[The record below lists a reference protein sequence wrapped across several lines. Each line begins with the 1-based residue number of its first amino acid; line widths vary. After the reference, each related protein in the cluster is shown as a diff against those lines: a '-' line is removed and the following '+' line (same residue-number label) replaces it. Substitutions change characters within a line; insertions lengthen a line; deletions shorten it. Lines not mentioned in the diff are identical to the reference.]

1 MDSRLRGNDCGIIYM
16 TCDICNK
23 KKATVHLT
31 EIVDEQMSEM
41 HLCEECA
48 RQKSTQMEQQFGL
61 ADLLA
66 GLSDTT
72 KPSSPKEIDKAA
84 ALKCSR
90 CGLPYEDFRKFG
102 RLGCGECYTSFKEHL
117 TGLLRKIHGS
127 NKYLGKTPSRNQG
140 DQPAALAG
148 KDLAVMTPSETL
160 ADLKKQLQEAI
171 AAEDF
176 EKAALLRDK
185 IRNFEEEDQ

>member
-1 MDSRLRGNDCGIIYM
+1 M
-16 TCDICNK
+16 TCDICGK

-48 RQKSTQMEQQFGL
+48 RQKSSQMEQQFGL

-66 GLSDTT
+66 GLSDTS
-72 KPSSPKEIDKAA
+72 KPTTSKESDKAA
-84 ALKCSR
+84 ALVCSR

-102 RLGCGECYTSFKEHL
+102 RLGCGDCYTSFKEHL

-127 NKYLGKTPSRNQG
+127 NKYLGKTPAKYPA
-140 DQPAALAG
+140 DQTAVAETTGALA
-148 KDLAVMTPSETL
+148 VVPSEEL
-160 ADLKKQLQEAI
+160 PDLKQQLQAAI

-176 EKAALLRDK
+176 EKAAELRDK
-185 IRNFEEEDQ
+185 IRNLEQKD

>member
-1 MDSRLRGNDCGIIYM
+1 M
-16 TCDICNK
+16 TCDICGK

-48 RQKSTQMEQQFGL
+48 RQKSSQMEQQFGL

-66 GLSDTT
+66 GLSDTSKT
-72 KPSSPKEIDKAA
+72 AASSKDSDKSV
-84 ALKCSR
+84 LKCSR
-90 CGLPYEDFRKFG
+90 CDLPYEDFRKFG

-127 NKYLGKTPSRNQG
+127 NKYLGKMPAQIKEG
-140 DQPAALAG
+140 PAAPLPEGAIALLPSDDQAG
-148 KDLAVMTPSETL
+148 
-160 ADLKKQLQEAI
+160 LKKQLQSAI

-176 EKAALLRDK
+176 EKAAQIRDK
-185 IRNFEEEDQ
+185 IRNLDNKR

>member
-1 MDSRLRGNDCGIIYM
+1 M
-16 TCDICNK
+16 TCDICGK

-48 RQKSTQMEQQFGL
+48 RQKSSQMEQQFGL

-66 GLSDTT
+66 GLSDTSKST
-72 KPSSPKEIDKAA
+72 TAAKEGEKAV
-84 ALKCSR
+84 LKCSN

-117 TGLLRKIHGS
+117 SGLLRKIHGS
-127 NKYLGKTPSRNQG
+127 NKYLGKTPAVYKQG
-140 DQPAALAG
+140 EHAESTESTVAL
-148 KDLAVMTPSETL
+148 LPSEDIT
-160 ADLKKQLQEAI
+160 DLKQQLRSAI

-176 EKAALLRDK
+176 EKAAMIRDK
-185 IRNFEEEDQ
+185 IRNMEQK

>member
-1 MDSRLRGNDCGIIYM
+1 MVCDVCG
-16 TCDICNK
+16 K

-48 RQKSTQMEQQFGL
+48 RQKSSQMEQQFGL

-66 GLSDTT
+66 GLSADTSKT
-72 KPSSPKEIDKAA
+72 TALKEGEKS

-90 CGLPYEDFRKFG
+90 CGLAYEDFRKFG

-127 NKYLGKTPSRNQG
+127 NEYLGKTPSKYQEK
-140 DQPAALAG
+140 QAAPLSEGA
-148 KDLAVMTPSETL
+148 AVELLPSETL
-160 ADLKKQLQEAI
+160 SDLKKQLQSAV

-176 EKAALLRDK
+176 EKAAVIRDK
-185 IRNFEEEDQ
+185 IRGLEQKE

>member
-1 MDSRLRGNDCGIIYM
+1 M
-16 TCDICNK
+16 TCDICGK

-31 EIVDEQMSEM
+31 EIVDEQLTEM

-66 GLSDTT
+66 GLSDTSKT
-72 KPSSPKEIDKAA
+72 TAVKEGEKNN
-84 ALKCSR
+84 LKCSR
-90 CGLPYEDFRKFG
+90 CGLAYEDFRKFG

-127 NKYLGKTPSRNQG
+127 NKYLGKTPSKYQKNQM
-140 DQPAALAG
+140 AALPEGAIAF
-148 KDLAVMTPSETL
+148 LPSEDL
-160 ADLKKQLQEAI
+160 SDLKQQLQSAI

-176 EKAALLRDK
+176 EKAALIRDK
-185 IRNFEEEDQ
+185 IRNLEKG

>member
-1 MDSRLRGNDCGIIYM
+1 M
-16 TCDICNK
+16 TCDICGK

-48 RQKSTQMEQQFGL
+48 RQKSSQMEQQFGL

-66 GLSDTT
+66 GLSDTSKPTAAT
-72 KPSSPKEIDKAA
+72 KEGEKNV
-84 ALKCSR
+84 LKCSR
-90 CGLPYEDFRKFG
+90 CALPYDDFRKFG

-127 NKYLGKTPSRNQG
+127 NKYLGKTPAVLQEHHK
-140 DQPAALAG
+140 AALAEG
-148 KDLAVMTPSETL
+148 AIALLPSEDL
-160 ADLKKQLQEAI
+160 ADLKQQLQSAI

-176 EKAALLRDK
+176 EKAAQIRDK
-185 IRNFEEEDQ
+185 IRNFEQKD

>member
-1 MDSRLRGNDCGIIYM
+1 MIFYSFYPISFLLIKTNM
-16 TCDICNK
+16 TCDICGK

-48 RQKSTQMEQQFGL
+48 RQKSSQMEQQFGL

-66 GLSDTT
+66 GLSD
-72 KPSSPKEIDKAA
+72 PSKTSTAKESDKT

-90 CGLPYEDFRKFG
+90 CALPYEDFRKFG
-102 RLGCGECYTSFKEHL
+102 RLGCGDCYTSFKEHL

-127 NKYLGKTPSRNQG
+127 NKYLGKTPASYQEKSSV
-140 DQPAALAG
+140 PLTEAAVAL
-148 KDLAVMTPSETL
+148 LPSENL
-160 ADLKKQLQEAI
+160 SDLKQQLQSAI
-171 AAEDF
+171 TAEDF
-176 EKAALLRDK
+176 EKAALIRDK
-185 IRNFEEEDQ
+185 IRNMEEK

>member
-1 MDSRLRGNDCGIIYM
+1 M
-16 TCDICNK
+16 TCDICGK

-66 GLSDTT
+66 GLSDTS
-72 KPSSPKEIDKAA
+72 KPTASKEGEKSV
-84 ALKCSR
+84 LKCIR
-90 CGLPYEDFRKFG
+90 CALPYEDFRKFG

-127 NKYLGKTPSRNQG
+127 NKYLGKTPVTYQENKT
-140 DQPAALAG
+140 AANPES
-148 KDLAVMTPSETL
+148 AVALLPSDAL
-160 ADLKKQLQEAI
+160 ADLKKQLQSAI

-176 EKAALLRDK
+176 EKAAQIRDK
-185 IRNFEEEDQ
+185 IRNFEQK

>member
-1 MDSRLRGNDCGIIYM
+1 M
-16 TCDICNK
+16 TCDICGK

-48 RQKSTQMEQQFGL
+48 RQKSSQMEQQFGL

-66 GLSDTT
+66 GLSDTSKT
-72 KPSSPKEIDKAA
+72 STPAKESEKVSV
-84 ALKCSR
+84 LKCSR
-90 CGLPYEDFRKFG
+90 CDLPYEDFRKFG

-127 NKYLGKTPSRNQG
+127 NKYLGKS
-140 DQPAALAG
+140 PATYKEGQTEEASSGALV
-148 KDLAVMTPSETL
+148 LLPSETL
-160 ADLKKQLQEAI
+160 ADLKQQLQSAI

-176 EKAALLRDK
+176 EKAAQIRDK
-185 IRNFEEEDQ
+185 IRNFERK

>member
-1 MDSRLRGNDCGIIYM
+1 M
-16 TCDICNK
+16 TCDICGK

-48 RQKSTQMEQQFGL
+48 RQKSSQMEQQFGL

-66 GLSDTT
+66 GLSDTG
-72 KPSSPKEIDKAA
+72 KAPASKEGEKT

-90 CGLPYEDFRKFG
+90 CGLLYEDFRKFG
-102 RLGCGECYTSFKEHL
+102 RLGCGECYESFKEHL

-127 NKYLGKTPSRNQG
+127 NKYLGKTPAQYLEKQKAPLSEG
-140 DQPAALAG
+140 AIALI
-148 KDLAVMTPSETL
+148 PSESL
-160 ADLKKQLQEAI
+160 PDLKGQLQSAI

-176 EKAALLRDK
+176 EKAAQIRDK
-185 IRNFEEEDQ
+185 IRNFEQK